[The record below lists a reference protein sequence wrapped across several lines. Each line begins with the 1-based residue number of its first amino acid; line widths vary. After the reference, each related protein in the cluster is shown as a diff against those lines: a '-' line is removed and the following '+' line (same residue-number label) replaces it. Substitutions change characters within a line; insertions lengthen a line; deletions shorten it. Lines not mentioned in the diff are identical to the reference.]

1 MHTAKVLLA
10 LAMMV
15 YMTEGLF
22 LGGVGIAGLIGL
34 KALFLKGAIIGGA
47 IGLASRRRSRI
58 SHGRSYRVHRPMRM
72 SYSHNSY
79 RRHGRSVEDEP
90 ETFDQVDTISNA
102 ILDAS
107 LNDAEDCAKKLICS
121 LNAQDVNTLEADE
134 LTLATVFGKTAGID
148 LTSTTVEFDL
158 AALMGRQA
166 GQAQCDTIYARCPYQ
181 TKDLMEVMRSE
192 L

>member
-1 MHTAKVLLA
+1 MHAAKVLVA

-15 YMTEGLF
+15 YMTEGVF
-22 LGGVGIAGLIGL
+22 LGGAGIAALIGL
-34 KALFLKGAIIGGA
+34 KALFIKGAIVGGA
-47 IGLASRRRSRI
+47 IGYAARRASRRRSY
-58 SHGRSYRVHRPMRM
+58 GRSYRVHRPVTHYRK
-72 SYSHNSY
+72 SYSY

-90 ETFDQVDTISNA
+90 EAFDETISNA

-107 LNDAEDCAKKLICS
+107 LNDGEDCAKKLICS
-121 LNAQDVNTLEADE
+121 LTAKDPNTLEADE
-134 LTLATVFGKTAGID
+134 RILANVFGKSAGID

-166 GQAQCDTIYARCPYQ
+166 GKAQCDKIYARCPYQ

-192 L
+192 F

>member
-1 MHTAKVLLA
+1 MHSAKVLVA

-22 LGGVGIAGLIGL
+22 LGGAGIAALIGL
-34 KALFLKGAIIGGA
+34 KALFIKGAAVGAA
-47 IGLASRRRSRI
+47 IGYASRRRSY
-58 SHGRSYRVHRPMRM
+58 GRSYSYRPSYRKSYRK
-72 SYSHNSY
+72 SYSSH
-79 RRHGRSVEDEP
+79 RRYGRSVEDEP
-90 ETFDQVDTISNA
+90 ETFDETISNA

-121 LNAQDVNTLEADE
+121 LTAKDANTLEADE
-134 LTLATVFGKTAGID
+134 RILANVFGKSAGID

-166 GQAQCDTIYARCPYQ
+166 GKAQCDKIYARCPYQ

-192 L
+192 F